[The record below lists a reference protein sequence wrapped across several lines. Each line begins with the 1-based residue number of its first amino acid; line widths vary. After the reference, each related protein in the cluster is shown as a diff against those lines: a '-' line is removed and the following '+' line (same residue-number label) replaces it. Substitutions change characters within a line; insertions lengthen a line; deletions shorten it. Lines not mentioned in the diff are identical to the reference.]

1 MTGDALQQAVVACA
15 LHLPPN
21 HVQGLADA
29 IEVSAGDPAIR
40 ALSVSP
46 SEDYRS
52 RVTTLFEAWG
62 RATDPPVGGAVAL
75 ALRTAADAVGV
86 DRASEIVDVVWTGPA
101 VHGIPVHLTGQV
113 LVGLLDEAQ
122 ERALILSFAA
132 KPVPL
137 LVEALDRA
145 HERSVVVDLIIET
158 AGDGPVLQSD
168 DVAAFSAIGGVRVWR
183 WPKEQRPVLASG
195 VPASLHG
202 KAVVIDARTAF
213 VTSAN
218 LTAPA
223 IGSNLELGLVVRG
236 GRTPRRIAEQ
246 LDGLIAGGVLVRA

>member
-1 MTGDALQQAVVACA
+1 MQR
-15 LHLPPN
+15 
-21 HVQGLADA
+21 LADA
-29 IEVSAGDPAIR
+29 IEASAGDPTAQ
-40 ALSVSP
+40 ALAVSP

-52 RVTTLFEAWG
+52 RVTPLLDAWA
-62 RATDPPVGGAVAL
+62 RMAEPPVGGSLAL
-75 ALRTAADAVGV
+75 ALRTAADAVGA
-86 DRASEIVDVVWTGPA
+86 DRASEVVDVVWTGPS

-113 LVGLLDEAQ
+113 LVGLLDEAR

-137 LVEALDRA
+137 LVEALTRA

-158 AGDGPVLQSD
+158 AGDGPVLKTD

-195 VPASLHG
+195 LPASLHA

-236 GRTPRRIAEQ
+236 GQTPRRIADQ
-246 LDGLIAGGVLVRA
+246 LDGLLADGVLVRA